1 MHPNTRMGLQSV
13 EKVHGFL
20 LSDSSHLVGC
30 PMSVPKKYASPI
42 SYAGAAKTVLQNER
56 FAWID
61 SF

>member
-1 MHPNTRMGLQSV
+1 MDLQSV

-20 LSDSSHLVGC
+20 FSVSSYLVGC
-30 PMSVPKKYASPI
+30 SMSVPNIYASPV
-42 SYAGAAKTVLQNER
+42 SYAGAAKIVLRNER

>member
-1 MHPNTRMGLQSV
+1 MGLQSV
-13 EKVHGFL
+13 EKVHGCH

-30 PMSVPKKYASPI
+30 SMSVPNEYASSM